1 MSTAESTDAEAA
13 ARVALD
19 RDRRLLALVH
29 LVGTPAWDSRNER
42 PRPKLPTSSSAPT
55 LRLSC
60 MPTPGCVRKALAGP
74 PMTGEGL
81 RPPIRKAPVPVQS
94 HRRAPNFHSIP
105 PQWRPPPRKPVQLYH
120 EMGGVKHERTTP
132 PPPAP
137 MDRHYSR
144 GVERRLQQIQGMKRT
159 PLRDRFFENPGAVNM
174 PASRQFELHALLKA
188 GNPNTHNYGNARS
201 LGDES
206 IRHVVAA
213 LGLREGSAL
222 KVQMNI
228 YERELQLSE
237 LLKRLRGLS

>member
-1 MSTAESTDAEAA
+1 
-13 ARVALD
+13 
-19 RDRRLLALVH
+19 
-29 LVGTPAWDSRNER
+29 
-42 PRPKLPTSSSAPT
+42 
-55 LRLSC
+55 
-60 MPTPGCVRKALAGP
+60 
-74 PMTGEGL
+74 
-81 RPPIRKAPVPVQS
+81 
-94 HRRAPNFHSIP
+94 
-105 PQWRPPPRKPVQLYH
+105 
-120 EMGGVKHERTTP
+120 
-132 PPPAP
+132 
-137 MDRHYSR
+137 
-144 GVERRLQQIQGMKRT
+144 
-159 PLRDRFFENPGAVNM
+159 M